1 MVSSALLSIKD
12 LCVDFHT
19 EHGPLNVL
27 DRVSF
32 DIQAGKTLGLV
43 GESGCGKSVTS
54 LSIMK
59 LLPQPSGVIRSG
71 NIIFK
76 GQDLKALSSKEM
88 LKIRGNRIAMIF
100 QEPMTALN
108 PVKTIG
114 KQIIEVFDLH
124 RSEMNKKEK
133 FLEAVAVLE
142 KVGIS
147 EATKRMQEFPHQ
159 LSGGM
164 RQRVMIAMALACK
177 PDILIADEPTTALDV
192 TIQAQILDLMRSLQS
207 EYGMAIL
214 FITHDLGVIAELC
227 DDVVVMYAGR
237 VVETASVKDL
247 FDHPKHP
254 YTQGLLNSIP
264 KLNQPSKSRLNTIE
278 GQVPTL
284 FDMPAGCRFANR
296 CQYKQADCE
305 TLGVE
310 FINENNS
317 ARVNCLHWQEITYEQ
332 K

>member
-284 FDMPAGCRFANR
+284 FDMPAGCCFANR
-296 CQYKQADCE
+296 CQYKQADCD

-310 FINENNS
+310 FINESDS
-317 ARVNCLHWQEITYEQ
+317 ARVNCLHWQEITHEQ